1 MAAPILAFEGL
12 GLVQGSGWLFRD
24 LNLYVG
30 ARDRLALIGRNGA
43 GKTTLLK
50 LLAGAIEPDEG
61 RRTIVPGTKVVLLE
75 QEPSLAGCATLLDY
89 VLRGDDAPER
99 HEAEAIA
106 DQLGIDLSREAATA
120 SGGERRRAAI
130 ARALAQAP
138 DVLLLDEPT
147 NHLDLGAIEWLED
160 WLGRYSGAFIVISHD
175 RTFLTRLTRQ
185 PLWLDRGAI
194 RRAEVGFGGFEA
206 WTEQVYAEEARNAAR
221 LDAKLKIEEHWLQRG
236 VTGRRRRNQG
246 RLEKLK
252 ELRAQRAAMLRPQSA
267 ANLVTGADDTQT
279 KVVIDAEHVTKRYGD
294 RTILKDFSFRVTR
307 GDRIGI
313 VGANGAGKSTLLKL
327 LTGEIQPDEGRVK
340 LAKTLDGV
348 IIDQQRSLMDP
359 AKSVRDV
366 LAGGGDWIE
375 VLGAKKHVHG
385 YLKEFLFD
393 PSIAEAKIGTLS
405 GGERSRLLLARE
417 FARRS
422 NLLVLDE
429 PTNDLDLETLDL
441 LQEVIADYE
450 GTVLIV
456 SHDRDFLDRT
466 VTVTLGLDGTGTV
479 DVIAGGYAD
488 WEAKRRPR
496 PAKKAAP
503 KLASPA
509 PEPPRSK
516 PTKLSYKDQRD
527 YDLLP
532 KRIEEIAA
540 AIARDEAAM
549 ADPDLYARDPAKFDA
564 LGKAIAAARAEKDA
578 AELRWLELAEQAE
591 ALGGPA
597 RRGPRRDAAAG
608 RGARRLGLEREPDG
622 GPARPAF
629 HVERTA
635 RLACEGIQQ
644 PLAEPALAPVR
655 QCLFGH
661 ADAVVRHGEQP
672 SAILARAE
680 ADGDPAGV
688 APRKGVFDGIGDQFV
703 DHQPDRNGAVACHL
717 HR

>member
-1 MAAPILAFEGL
+1 MAAPVLAYEGL
-12 GLVQGSGWLFRD
+12 GLVQGSGWLFRGLD
-24 LNLYVG
+24 LYIG

-50 LLAGAIEPDEG
+50 LIAGIIDSDEG
-61 RRTIVPGTKVVLLE
+61 RRTIVPGTRVVMLE
-75 QEPSLAGCATLLDY
+75 QEPRLDGFATLMDY
-89 VLRGDDAPER
+89 ALSGADAPPR
-99 HEAEAIA
+99 HEVESIA
-106 DQLGIDLSREAATA
+106 GQLGIDMGRACATA

-130 ARALAQAP
+130 ARALAMDP

-160 WLGRYSGAFIVISHD
+160 WLGRFAGAFIVISHD

-185 PLWLDRGAI
+185 TLWLDRGGI
-194 RRAEVGFGGFEA
+194 RRAEIGFGGFEA
-206 WTEQVYAEEARNAAR
+206 WTEQVYAEEERNAQR

-252 ELRAQRAAMLRPQSA
+252 EMRAQRAAMLGPQGA
-267 ANLVTGADDTQT
+267 ANLVTAADNSQT
-279 KVVIDAEHVTKRYGD
+279 RVVIDAKHVTKRYGD
-294 RTILKDFSFRVTR
+294 RTIIRDFSFRVTR

-327 LTGEIQPDEGRVK
+327 LTGEIAPDEGEVK

-359 AKSVRDV
+359 AKTVRQV
-366 LAGGGDWIE
+366 LADGGDWIE
-375 VLGAKKHVHG
+375 VLGVKKHVHG

-417 FARRS
+417 FARHS

-466 VTVTLGLDGTGTV
+466 VTVTLGLDGSGTV
-479 DVIAGGYAD
+479 DVVVGGYAD

-496 PAKKAAP
+496 AEAKKPAPKAAP
-503 KLASPA
+503 AEPA
-509 PEPPRSK
+509 PPK
-516 PTKLSYKDQRD
+516 PKAAKLSYKDQRD

-532 KRIEEIAA
+532 GRIEELDA

-549 ADPDLYARDPAKFDA
+549 ADPVLYTKDPAKFDA
-564 LGKAIAAARAEKDA
+564 LSKAVARAREEKDA
-578 AELRWLELAEQAE
+578 AEERWLELAEMVE
-591 ALGGPA
+591 ALG
-597 RRGPRRDAAAG
+597 
-608 RGARRLGLEREPDG
+608 
-622 GPARPAF
+622 
-629 HVERTA
+629 
-635 RLACEGIQQ
+635 
-644 PLAEPALAPVR
+644 
-655 QCLFGH
+655 
-661 ADAVVRHGEQP
+661 
-672 SAILARAE
+672 
-680 ADGDPAGV
+680 
-688 APRKGVFDGIGDQFV
+688 
-703 DHQPDRNGAVACHL
+703 
-717 HR
+717 